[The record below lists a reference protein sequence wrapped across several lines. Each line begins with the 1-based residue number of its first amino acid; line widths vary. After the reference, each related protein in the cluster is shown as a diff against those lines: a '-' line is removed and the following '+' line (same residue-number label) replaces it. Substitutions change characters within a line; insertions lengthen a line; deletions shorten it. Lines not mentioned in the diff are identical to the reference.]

1 MRKILSLRHSREGG
15 NPSPER
21 SPWRFL
27 WEMDWLRRTGV
38 SRLRG
43 NDDRRGEGENG
54 FGSLRRSAEH
64 GFTPVRRSAEHGF
77 RSLRRSAEHGF
88 TLVELM
94 VVIVI
99 IGLLATIVAINVI
112 PATDTA
118 RVEKAKADIATI
130 EQALEQ
136 YRLDNLAYPSA
147 TDGLQALINPPA
159 ALAQPQR
166 YRRGGYIKKLPND
179 PWGRPYHYAVPG
191 RKGAFDISS
200 LGADGQ
206 PGGDNENADIYSSE
220 L

>member
-1 MRKILSLRHSREGG
+1 MNIQMKLVSDVL
-15 NPSPER
+15 
-21 SPWRFL
+21 
-27 WEMDWLRRTGV
+27 LRRQEPGSERGTGL
-38 SRLRG
+38 SRGTRFARLHSQECELG
-43 NDDRRGEGENG
+43 DRRCEYSDGGTGLLPSQEHEVPSGEN
-54 FGSLRRSAEH
+54 
-64 GFTPVRRSAEHGF
+64 
-77 RSLRRSAEHGF
+77 GF

-118 RVEKAKADIATI
+118 RVEKAKADISTI

-136 YRLDNLAYPSA
+136 YRLDNLSYPA
-147 TDGLQALINPPA
+147 QTDGLQALINPPA
-159 ALAQPQR
+159 SLAQPQR
-166 YRRGGYIKKLPND
+166 YRRGGYIKKLPDD
-179 PWGRPYHYAVPG
+179 PWGRAYSYAVPG

-206 PGGDNENADIYSSE
+206 PGGESENADIFSSE

>member
-1 MRKILSLRHSREGG
+1 MKSFSHRHPGESRDPAFSFGARKVIEEKRDPGFRQDE
-15 NPSPER
+15 E
-21 SPWRFL
+21 
-27 WEMDWLRRTGV
+27 V
-38 SRLRG
+38 SK
-43 NDDRRGEGENG
+43 RGE
-54 FGSLRRSAEH
+54 A
-64 GFTPVRRSAEHGF
+64 GFTPVMRST
-77 RSLRRSAEHGF
+77 EHGF

-118 RVEKAKADIATI
+118 RVEKAKADISTI

-136 YRLDNLAYPSA
+136 YRLDNLTYPAGS
-147 TDGLQALINPPA
+147 DGLQALLAPPA
-159 ALAQPQR
+159 SLAQPQR
-166 YRRGGYIKKLPND
+166 YRRGGYIKKLPDD
-179 PWGRPYHYAVPG
+179 PWGRAYVYTVPG

-206 PGGDNENADIYSSE
+206 PGGESENADIYSSE

>member
-1 MRKILSLRHSREGG
+1 MKHFLGRHPSESWDLTFLLHPMALLRKKRD
-15 NPSPER
+15 P
-21 SPWRFL
+21 RF
-27 WEMDWLRRTGV
+27 
-38 SRLRG
+38 RG
-43 NDDRRGEGENG
+43 DDECGE
-54 FGSLRRSAEH
+54 RRSAEH
-64 GFTPVRRSAEHGF
+64 GFT
-77 RSLRRSAEHGF
+77 SLKRSAEHGF

-136 YRLDNLAYPSA
+136 YRLDNLTYPVGS
-147 TDGLQALINPPA
+147 DGLQALLNPPA
-159 ALAQPQR
+159 SLAQPQR
-166 YRRGGYIKKLPND
+166 YRRGGYVKKLPDD
-179 PWGRPYHYAVPG
+179 PWGRAYVYTVPG

-206 PGGDNENADIYSSE
+206 PGGEAENADIFSSE
-220 L
+220 I

>member
-1 MRKILSLRHSREGG
+1 MFQWKASVIRTELVEALFAPEERGG
-15 NPSPER
+15 PVCKAGAA
-21 SPWRFL
+21 
-27 WEMDWLRRTGV
+27 TT
-38 SRLRG
+38 
-43 NDDRRGEGENG
+43 RGEQ
-54 FGSLRRSAEH
+54 
-64 GFTPVRRSAEHGF
+64 
-77 RSLRRSAEHGF
+77 GF

-136 YRLDNLAYPSA
+136 YRLDNLSYPSA
-147 TDGLQALINPPA
+147 TEGLQALINPPA
-159 ALAQPQR
+159 SLPQPQR
-166 YRRGGYIKKLPND
+166 YRRGGYIKKLSDD

-191 RKGAFDISS
+191 GKGAFDISS

-206 PGGDNENADIYSSE
+206 PGGESENADIYSSE

>member
-1 MRKILSLRHSREGG
+1 MRKTLTLRHSGESR
-15 NPSPER
+15 NPAS
-21 SPWRFL
+21 FL
-27 WEMDWLRRTGV
+27 GARKVIEEKRD
-38 SRLRG
+38 
-43 NDDRRGEGENG
+43 
-54 FGSLRRSAEH
+54 
-64 GFTPVRRSAEHGF
+64 PGF
-77 RSLRRSAEHGF
+77 RLDDEVGKRSEAGF

-136 YRLDNLAYPSA
+136 YRLDNLTYPAGS
-147 TDGLQALINPPA
+147 DGLQALLNPPA
-159 ALAQPQR
+159 SLAQPQR
-166 YRRGGYIKKLPND
+166 YRRGGYIKKLPDD
-179 PWGRPYHYAVPG
+179 PWGRAYVYTVPG

-206 PGGDNENADIYSSE
+206 PGGESENADIYSSE

>member
-1 MRKILSLRHSREGG
+1 LKELNMKQFSI
-15 NPSPER
+15 
-21 SPWRFL
+21 
-27 WEMDWLRRTGV
+27 RT
-38 SRLRG
+38 LFP
-43 NDDRRGEGENG
+43 GEGRGSDDAEQRQGPWAPACAGARSSSDERG
-54 FGSLRRSAEH
+54 FTPLRRSAEN
-64 GFTPVRRSAEHGF
+64 
-77 RSLRRSAEHGF
+77 GF

-136 YRLDNLAYPSA
+136 YRLDNLTYPAGS
-147 TDGLQALINPPA
+147 DGLQALLNPPA
-159 ALAQPQR
+159 SLAQPQR
-166 YRRGGYIKKLPND
+166 YRRGGYIKKLPDD
-179 PWGRPYHYAVPG
+179 PWGRAYLYTVPG

-206 PGGDNENADIYSSE
+206 PGGESENADIYSSE

>member
-1 MRKILSLRHSREGG
+1 MSISRAMRFFQKEERH
-15 NPSPER
+15 
-21 SPWRFL
+21 F
-27 WEMDWLRRTGV
+27 DK
-38 SRLRG
+38 
-43 NDDRRGEGENG
+43 
-54 FGSLRRSAEH
+54 RSANGGRKAGED
-64 GFTPVRRSAEHGF
+64 GFTFS
-77 RSLRRSAEHGF
+77 RRSAEHGF

-136 YRLDNLAYPSA
+136 YRLDNLSYPSQ

-159 ALAQPQR
+159 SLAQPQR
-166 YRRGGYIKKLPND
+166 YRRGGYIKKLPDD
-179 PWGRPYHYAVPG
+179 PWGRAYHYAVPG

-206 PGGDNENADIYSSE
+206 PGGESENADIYSSE

>member
-1 MRKILSLRHSREGG
+1 MKQFFPRQS
-15 NPSPER
+15 
-21 SPWRFL
+21 
-27 WEMDWLRRTGV
+27 
-38 SRLRG
+38 
-43 NDDRRGEGENG
+43 GENRNPVSSSNVWG
-54 FGSLRRSAEH
+54 IAEEKRD
-64 GFTPVRRSAEHGF
+64 PGF
-77 RSLRRSAEHGF
+77 RRDDEEGASSFVAIRRSAEHGF

-112 PATDTA
+112 PAPDTA

-136 YRLDNLAYPSA
+136 YRLDNLSYPSQ
-147 TDGLQALINPPA
+147 TDGLQALISPPA
-159 ALAQPQR
+159 SLAQPQR
-166 YRRGGYIKKLPND
+166 YRRGGYIKKLPQD
-179 PWGRPYHYAVPG
+179 PWGRAYNYAVPG

-206 PGGDNENADIYSSE
+206 PGGESENADIYSSE

>member
-1 MRKILSLRHSREGG
+1 MKNLFVH
-15 NPSPER
+15 
-21 SPWRFL
+21 
-27 WEMDWLRRTGV
+27 
-38 SRLRG
+38 RLFP
-43 NDDRRGEGENG
+43 GEGRGPDDLEQRQELWAPAFAGARSSSDERG
-54 FGSLRRSAEH
+54 FTPLRRSAEN
-64 GFTPVRRSAEHGF
+64 
-77 RSLRRSAEHGF
+77 GF

-118 RVEKAKADIATI
+118 RIEKAKADISTI

-136 YRLDNLAYPSA
+136 YRLDNLTYPAGS
-147 TDGLQALINPPA
+147 DGLQALLNPPA
-159 ALAQPQR
+159 SLAQPQR
-166 YRRGGYIKKLPND
+166 YRRGGYIKKLPQD
-179 PWGRPYHYAVPG
+179 PWGRAYVYTVPG

-206 PGGDNENADIYSSE
+206 PGGENENADIYSSE